1 MGSRSSGWLPFFLI
15 SRRPPPSLDAC
26 GACVARVKRSWGR
39 WRIFQHAWLATAPQ
53 AFYFL
58 RGCTAQ
64 AIRIPSA

>member
-1 MGSRSSGWLPFFLI
+1 MGSRSSGWLPFFLM
-15 SRRPPPSLDAC
+15 SRRLPLSL
-26 GACVARVKRSWGR
+26 GACVARVARSWGR
-39 WRIFQHAWLATAPQ
+39 WRIFQHDRLATAPQ